1 MTTRQPARDAIAA
14 IYSAFEDAF
23 FRADASAI
31 AAAYTEDAQ
40 LLVPNA
46 PIVQGKA
53 AIEEVWRQIVGTGG
67 NTLHIEILEVEE
79 AGAWTYEV
87 GRFTARAPDVSV
99 LNAGKY
105 VVIWQLQPDGTW
117 KTHRDIFNWDVPPQ
131 GA

>member
-1 MTTRQPARDAIAA
+1 M
-14 IYSAFEDAF
+14 
-23 FRADASAI
+23 
-31 AAAYTEDAQ
+31 
-40 LLVPNA
+40 LVPNA

-53 AIEEVWRQIVGTGG
+53 AIEEVWRLIVGTGG

-79 AGAWTYEV
+79 AGAWAYEV
-87 GRFTARAPDVSV
+87 GRFTARAPDGSD

-105 VVIWQLQPDGTW
+105 VVIWQLQPDDTW

>member
-14 IYSAFEDAF
+14 IYSAFEDTF
-23 FRADASAI
+23 CRADASAI
-31 AAAYTEDAQ
+31 AAAYTEEAQ
-40 LLVPNA
+40 LFVPNA
-46 PIVQGKA
+46 PTVQGKA

-67 NTLHIEILEVEE
+67 NTLHIEMLEVEE
-79 AGAWTYEV
+79 AGARAYEV
-87 GRFTARAPDVSV
+87 GRFTARAPDGSV